1 MKSLKEMKYLLLDL
15 DGVCYGS
22 HNGYPLEKVFGLVS
36 KRMTLFIQEKLG
48 LDEKKA
54 KELQTNYFYKYN
66 TSLNG
71 LMLHHNVIG
80 DEFLKYVHDIDIS
93 FMKEDKIMRNELEN
107 LDMEKFIFTNG
118 SAEHAQNILTRLGVY
133 DLFGKEKVFDI
144 KDAGY
149 IPKPEAQTFDLMV
162 KKFGIN
168 PKETIYI
175 EDIAKNLSIGF
186 ERGCTTVW
194 LINDEHFGKIDS
206 DKDYISHKIENLSLF
221 LKEIRLLKSK

>member
-1 MKSLKEMKYLLLDL
+1 MSLKDKKYLLLDL

-22 HNGYPLEKVFGLVS
+22 HNGYPLEKVFGMVS
-36 KRMTLFIQEKLG
+36 KRMTLFIQEKLNLG
-48 LDEKKA
+48 EKEA

-71 LMLHHNVIG
+71 LMLHHNIIG
-80 DEFLKYVHDIDIS
+80 DEFLKFVHDIDIS
-93 FMKEDKIMRNELEN
+93 FMKEDKVMRDELEK
-107 LDMEKFIFTNG
+107 LDMKKFIFTNG
-118 SAEHAQNILTRLGVY
+118 SAEHAENILTHLGVY
-133 DLFGKEKVFDI
+133 DLFGRDKVFDI

-149 IPKPEAQTFDLMV
+149 KPKPEAETFDTMV

-175 EDIAKNLSIGF
+175 EDIAKNLSIGH

-194 LINDEHFGKIDS
+194 LINDEQFGKLDS
-206 DKDYISHKIENLSLF
+206 DKDFISYKIKNLSLF
-221 LKEIRLLKSK
+221 LKEIRLLKSN

>member
-118 SAEHAQNILTRLGVY
+118 SAEHAQNILTRL
-133 DLFGKEKVFDI
+133 
-144 KDAGY
+144 
-149 IPKPEAQTFDLMV
+149 
-162 KKFGIN
+162 
-168 PKETIYI
+168 
-175 EDIAKNLSIGF
+175 
-186 ERGCTTVW
+186 C
-194 LINDEHFGKIDS
+194 KI
-206 DKDYISHKIENLSLF
+206 
-221 LKEIRLLKSK
+221 

>member
-93 FMKEDKIMRNELEN
+93 FMKEDKILKSELEN

-118 SAEHAQNILTRLGVY
+118 SAEHAQNILTRLGIY
-133 DLFGKEKVFDI
+133 DLFGKEKVLDI

-149 IPKPEAQTFDLMV
+149 VPKPESQTFDLMV
-162 KKFGIN
+162 KKFGIK

-175 EDIAKNLSIGF
+175 EDIAKNLRTGF
-186 ERGCTTVW
+186 EKGCTTVW

>member
-15 DGVCYGS
+15 DGVCYGK
-22 HNGYPLEKVFGLVS
+22 HNNYSLEKVFGQVS
-36 KRMTLFIQEKLG
+36 KRMTSFISERLKIDLN
-48 LDEKKA
+48 EA
-54 KELQTNYFYKYN
+54 KQLQTDYFYKYN

-71 LMLHHNVIG
+71 LMIHHAIPPQ
-80 DEFLKYVHDIDIS
+80 EFLKYVHSIDLS
-93 FMKEDKIMRNELEN
+93 FMKEDKVMRKELEN

-118 SAEHAQNILTRLGVY
+118 SAEHAENILTHLGIY
-133 DLFGKEKVFDI
+133 DLFGRDKVFDI
-144 KDAGY
+144 QDGSY
-149 IPKPEAQTFDLMV
+149 IPKPEAKTFDLMV

-175 EDIAKNLSIGF
+175 EDIAKNLSIGY

-206 DKDYISHKIENLSLF
+206 DKYYISHKIENLSLF

>member
-93 FMKEDKIMRNELEN
+93 FMKEDKTLRSELEN

-118 SAEHAQNILTRLGVY
+118 SAEHAQNILTRLGIY

-149 IPKPEAQTFDLMV
+149 VPKPEAQTFDLMV
-162 KKFGIN
+162 KKFGIK

-175 EDIAKNLSIGF
+175 EDIAKNLSTGF
-186 ERGCTTVW
+186 EKGCTTVW

-206 DKDYISHKIENLSLF
+206 DKDFISHKI
-221 LKEIRLLKSK
+221 